1 MRVLPTLAL
10 ATAIALVALQPRSA
24 PASPPTP
31 APEAPATPL
40 PAWDQLSPAQR
51 ELLVAPVRERWND
64 NPDARARMY
73 EHARRW
79 QSMTPEQRQRAR
91 HGMQRW
97 RHMDPEQRA
106 QARALFDAM
115 RGMTPEQRQAL
126 RGQWKTMTPA
136 QRREWVERN
145 PPRER

>member
-1 MRVLPTLAL
+1 MRALPILAL
-10 ATAIALVALQPRSA
+10 ATAVAVAALLPRNA
-24 PASPPTP
+24 FASPPQEAQP
-31 APEAPATPL
+31 AAAASL
-40 PAWDQLSPAQR
+40 PAWDQLTPAQR
-51 ELLVAPVRERWND
+51 EMLVAPVRERWND
-64 NPDARARMY
+64 NPGARARMY

-79 QSMTPEQRQRAR
+79 QTMTPEQRKRAR

-106 QARALFDAM
+106 QARALFDRM
-115 RGMTPEQRQAL
+115 RGMTPEQRQVL
-126 RGQWKTMTPA
+126 RDQWKAMTPQ